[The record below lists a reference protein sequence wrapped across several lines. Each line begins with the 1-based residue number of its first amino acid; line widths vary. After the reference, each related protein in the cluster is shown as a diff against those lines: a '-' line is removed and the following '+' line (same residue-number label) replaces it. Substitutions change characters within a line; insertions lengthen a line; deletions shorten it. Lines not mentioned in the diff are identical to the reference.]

1 MWKAQWTGQKIWTKL
16 ISIENSSCSYLCV
29 CVFGNG
35 GSPFLNVLIDCTRHF
50 RNRKSHFW
58 NPNSSICSYE
68 DQKHLHKQTNKQTNK
83 RTNKQTNQQASKKA
97 SKQTNKQT
105 LFESRL
111 CVWGVLKHLWAMD
124 FSDID
129 VHITVFA
136 SDLAWKGR
144 WRSNKTRLLIMRINL
159 IDRFGLQTE
168 LVIVYQTL
176 FKPCDNSNPN

>member
-1 MWKAQWTGQKIWTKL
+1 MWKAQSTGQKIWTKL